1 MHGKGGRGM
10 RRVVGAA
17 MLCVFLGSLAGCA
30 LVSDKT
36 KTNKREKKHQVKV
49 LGIPI
54 WKTEKPV
61 AQPAM

>member
-36 KTNKREKKHQVKV
+36 KTNKR
-49 LGIPI
+49 
-54 WKTEKPV
+54 
-61 AQPAM
+61 